1 LRILIGGG
9 ITFLYSLQAFSE
21 KLSEYGVECKVVK
34 DRDYITDF
42 PSRDVKGL
50 FRSRK
55 KFEKLLATFK
65 PDAVLI
71 DSMSKFGL
79 EVIKSE
85 IPLFLFLRGNYWLQN
100 EWNLKTVYKNRFIRK
115 LIQMRLKVDKQI
127 FEGAT
132 AILALGNYIADVTK
146 EHYPKKNIHVF
157 KEGIESSNWY
167 SEKGIELK
175 HPCVGLVQRSSWWGK
190 ASEMLILKKILGKIP
205 DVNFYW
211 VGGGDVEN
219 EILSELNGFENFH
232 WLGSLKYP
240 DKVRQFLSEID
251 VYLLATGMETTP
263 LSLKEAQLMKRP
275 VISTNAGGTYE
286 TMVDGTTGFLVERGN
301 HEQLIEK
308 LKLLLDDKKLSEQ
321 MGEAGRK
328 FIEEKFSTESMTK
341 IFVDIIKPYLKA
353 K

>member
-85 IPLFLFLRGNYWLQN
+85 IPLFLFMRGNYWLQN
-100 EWNLKTVYKNRFIRK
+100 EWNFKTVYKNWFIRK
-115 LIQMRLKVDKQI
+115 LFQMRLKVDEQI

-190 ASEMLILKKILGKIP
+190 ASEMLILKKILGKMP

>member
-1 LRILIGGG
+1 MRILIGGG

-85 IPLFLFLRGNYWLQN
+85 IPLFLFMRGNYWLQN
-100 EWNLKTVYKNRFIRK
+100 EWNFKTVYKNWFIRK
-115 LIQMRLKVDKQI
+115 LFQMRLKVDKQI

-190 ASEMLILKKILGKIP
+190 SSEMLILKKILGKMP

-308 LKLLLDDKKLSEQ
+308 LKLLLYHKKLSEQ

>member
-1 LRILIGGG
+1 MKILIGAG
-9 ITFLYSLQAFSE
+9 ITFLYPLNEFSK
-21 KLSEYGVECKVVK
+21 KLAEYGVECKVVR
-34 DRDYITDF
+34 DRDYIADF
-42 PSRDVKGL
+42 PSKELRGL
-50 FRSRK
+50 FRTRK
-55 KFEKLLATFK
+55 KFDELISTFE

-79 EVIKSE
+79 EVIKTG
-85 IPLFLFLRGNYWLQN
+85 IPLFLILRGHYWLQN
-100 EWNLKTVYKNRFIRK
+100 EWNLKTVYKNW
-115 LIQMRLKVDKQI
+115 LIQKLWEIRFKVDEQI

-132 AILALGNYIADVTK
+132 AILTMGNYIASVVK
-146 EHYPKKNIHVF
+146 EHYPEKNIHVF

-167 SEKGIELK
+167 IEKGIELK

-190 ASEMLILKKILGKIP
+190 ASEMLILKKILGKMP

-219 EILSELNGFENFH
+219 KILSELNSFENFH

-251 VYLLATGMETTP
+251 VYLLATAMETTP

-275 VISTNAGGTYE
+275 VMAINVGGTYE

-308 LKLLLDDKKLSEQ
+308 LKLLLDNKELSKK

-328 FIEEKFSTESMTK
+328 FIEEEFSTESMAKT
-341 IFVDIIKPYLKA
+341 FVDIIKPYLKD

>member
-1 LRILIGGG
+1 MRILIGGG

-21 KLSEYGVECKVVK
+21 KLGEYGVECKVVK

-42 PSRDVKGL
+42 PSKEVKGL

-100 EWNLKTVYKNRFIRK
+100 EWNLKTVYKNWFIRK
-115 LIQMRLKVDKQI
+115 LIQMRLKVDEQI
-127 FEGAT
+127 FDGTT
-132 AILALGNYIADVTK
+132 AILALGNYIADIAK

-175 HPCVGLVQRSSWWGK
+175 HPCVGLVQRAGWWGK
-190 ASEMLILKKILGKIP
+190 SSEMLILKKILGKMP
-205 DVNFYW
+205 EVNFYW

-219 EILSELNGFENFH
+219 KILSELNGFKNFH

-251 VYLLATGMETTP
+251 VYLLATGM
-263 LSLKEAQLMKRP
+263 
-275 VISTNAGGTYE
+275 
-286 TMVDGTTGFLVERGN
+286 
-301 HEQLIEK
+301 
-308 LKLLLDDKKLSEQ
+308 
-321 MGEAGRK
+321 
-328 FIEEKFSTESMTK
+328 
-341 IFVDIIKPYLKA
+341 
-353 K
+353 